1 MFSFLQ
7 KKIQKWYDHKFRNS
21 KGSRRIKKV
30 CGSCCSVFVLLFPMQ
45 LLAPLVFDSS
55 SGNVNISTGEAWSAS
70 NLLAATET
78 VRGIVFGVT
87 DSNIGERPYEIDGRT
102 DHGVI
107 SEEVPEIFATFDER
121 GDRNGANVLLFAVA
135 ILSEIQKLQEQVKT
149 LRKQRGL

>member
-1 MFSFLQ
+1 MVRPQIPKLEGISSYQ
-7 KKIQKWYDHKFRNS
+7 KSLWL
-21 KGSRRIKKV
+21 
-30 CGSCCSVFVLLFPMQ
+30 LLFRLCSSVSDATPGS
-45 LLAPLVFDSS
+45 LVFDSS

-78 VRGIVFGVT
+78 VRGIVFSVINT
-87 DSNIGERPYEIDGRT
+87 NIGETTSLGERPYEIDGRT